1 MRSPRLQ
8 LDKTEQN
15 ALLSLSL
22 SQPQSRGIALRARIV
37 LLCAAGQ
44 TNSAVSAQLGVSL
57 HTVGKWQ
64 RRYREAGTEGLK
76 DQARSGKPRQIE
88 WNALAELIESKLA
101 SSPPEGERWTMRR
114 MASAIGV
121 PLTTVARTWRHF
133 QIQKH
138 DDDLSSGI
146 GADRG
151 SQSAPELPVNSRGHS
166 APAEGASAEMR
177 G

>member
-1 MRSPRLQ
+1 MRSPKLQ
-8 LDKTEQN
+8 LDTTEQK

-22 SQPQSRGIALRARIV
+22 SPPQSRGVALRARIV

-44 TNSAVSAQLGVSL
+44 TNSAVAAQLGVSM

-64 RRYREAGTEGLK
+64 RRYLEAGPEGLK
-76 DQARSGKPRQIE
+76 DQARSGKPRKLE
-88 WNALAELIESKLA
+88 WNALAERIETKLA
-101 SSPPEGERWTMRR
+101 SSPPEGGRWTMRR

-121 PLTTVARTWRHF
+121 PLTTVARAWRHF
-133 QIQKH
+133 QIQNH

-146 GADRG
+146 AADQG
-151 SQSAPELPVNSRGHS
+151 SQSVSEGTVNSRGRS